1 MSSDLSPSPRWSVTL
16 FDTSAPVEDPQRPK
30 EIEYELEYDESP
42 RLIHLTKGTHPR
54 GARLGSLFQ
63 TDHKRYVLG
72 IISVCPTSA
81 CSRTIVIDYESI
93 RSIASENEIA
103 SRIPWDLWK
112 NKTNTLIDRHMEP
125 TTTVKFVGPR
135 ILAISEDP
143 HQGPVLRSFDFTSG
157 VRRCTEKIDMYLD
170 DAPWYA
176 TRLAKLTDTLP
187 EGHLVE
193 WVLSEDNVLGFSVS
207 WQVSLVR
214 TAIFLIDCRFIGS
227 IFR

>member
-1 MSSDLSPSPRWSVTL
+1 MRRSQTAFVDEHRIFAVSSDLSPSPRWSVTL

-54 GARLGSLFQ
+54 GARLGSPFQ
-63 TDHKRYVLG
+63 TDHKRHVLG
-72 IISVCPTSA
+72 IISACPTSA

-143 HQGPVLRSFDFTSG
+143 HQDRFSVRSILHLASVVALNKSMCLWTMNPGMQLVLRS
-157 VRRCTEKIDMYLD
+157 
-170 DAPWYA
+170 
-176 TRLAKLTDTLP
+176 
-187 EGHLVE
+187 
-193 WVLSEDNVLGFSVS
+193 
-207 WQVSLVR
+207 
-214 TAIFLIDCRFIGS
+214 
-227 IFR
+227 